1 MKVIIIGGGQVGG
14 YIANLLIENGNDAL
28 VIENKEKAL
37 QSLEK
42 NGLKKENIVIG
53 DGTDAL
59 LLEKAGVRRCSAFV
73 CVTGNDETNL
83 AAAMMAKFEYD
94 VPKVIARVNNPKNAW
109 LFNAGMGVDVR
120 INQADL
126 IGHMIAD
133 EMNYQSIMTLMRL
146 SRGEYSIV
154 RVRVDYHSPNVNK
167 SIAEIK
173 LPDNVL
179 LIAIYEDDTMAI
191 PHGKTVIRA
200 GQHILAFADEAAVE
214 ELNQI
219 FGVDEINIEKLLTND
234 PYL

>member
-154 RVRVDYHSPNVNK
+154 RVQVDYHSPNVNK

-179 LIAIYEDDTMAI
+179 LIAVYEDDTMAI

-219 FGVDEINIEKLLTND
+219 FGAGE
-234 PYL
+234 